1 MGPAWLRLWRGFGR
15 TATRGGHLGMYR
27 RLVETARSAVPRGR
41 GSVMAGPG
49 RQTGHETDGRDG
61 SQAPWRRDLF
71 TGSCRVVSGH
81 VVMLLETSTRRPLV
95 FPHRRDRGS
104 QGRNCP
110 SVLSCSCTWCKWQ
123 GVHVLP
129 AGAKMAS
136 KACETSL
143 LCWSSLDRPTPMGP
157 MYACPQA
164 FSVPPPF
171 QIPS

>member
-1 MGPAWLRLWRGFGR
+1 
-15 TATRGGHLGMYR
+15 
-27 RLVETARSAVPRGR
+27 
-41 GSVMAGPG
+41 MAGPG

-71 TGSCRVVSGH
+71 TGSCRVVFGH

-129 AGAKMAS
+129 TGAKMAS

-143 LCWSSLDRPTPMGP
+143 LCWSQVLTVQLQWVPCMHALRLFPCRRPSRSQVEPRAPVSLHPSL
-157 MYACPQA
+157 
-164 FSVPPPF
+164 FSSD
-171 QIPS
+171 PSLSLLLNK